1 LALAVELHIR
11 VLNSST
17 FFQGKKM
24 RKLTTTI
31 AAAIGAAMLLAAPG
45 ASAGIIGVTVDPG
58 DNSIVGQTQF
68 RAALGG
74 EAVKYFIPLSD
85 TSGVYGV
92 DNGGNFGLQSDS
104 GNGGG
109 TLSMY
114 LLFEPINVGAQYVL
128 DILFEDL
135 DLENAN
141 DPFGFFESIEVL
153 SADGLTSLSGGVI
166 TDVGGLIS
174 GDASTQQLLSLF
186 LGTIAS
192 DPFLVRL
199 DFAASFISNG
209 TNTAEYLIAEINE
222 VPIPA
227 AIWLFFAGMAGLGF
241 AGRGK
246 SSIA

>member
-1 LALAVELHIR
+1 
-11 VLNSST
+11 
-17 FFQGKKM
+17 M

-31 AAAIGAAMLLAAPG
+31 AAAFGAAMLLAAPS

-58 DNSIVGQTQF
+58 DNSMVGQTEF

-92 DNGGNFGLQSDS
+92 DNGGNFGLVSDS

-114 LLFEPINVGAQYVL
+114 LLFEPINLGAQYIL
-128 DILFEDL
+128 DVMFEDL
-135 DLENAN
+135 DLIGAN
-141 DPFGFFESIEVL
+141 DPAGFLESVEVL
-153 SADGLTSLSGGVI
+153 SADGLTSLSGGVVTNI
-166 TDVGGLIS
+166 GGLIN
-174 GDASTQQLLSLF
+174 GDANTQQLLSLF
-186 LGTIAS
+186 LGTITS

-199 DFAASFISNG
+199 DFVASFINNG
-209 TNTAEYLIAEINE
+209 TNTAEYLIAEITE
-222 VPIPA
+222 VPVPTA
-227 AIWLFFAGMAGLGF
+227 VWLFVSGIAGLSF

-246 SSIA
+246 KKIA

>member
-1 LALAVELHIR
+1 
-11 VLNSST
+11 
-17 FFQGKKM
+17 M

-58 DNSIVGQTQF
+58 DNSVVGQTEF

-74 EAVKYFIPLSD
+74 VAVKYFIPLSD

-128 DILFEDL
+128 DVVFEDL
-135 DLENAN
+135 DLIGAN
-141 DPFGFFESIEVL
+141 DPVGFLESVEVL
-153 SADGLTSLSGGVI
+153 SADGLTSLSGGVVTNI
-166 TDVGGLIS
+166 GGLIN
-174 GDASTQQLLSLF
+174 GDANTQQLLSLF
-186 LGTIAS
+186 LGTITS

-199 DFAASFISNG
+199 DFVASFINDG
-209 TNTAEYLIAEINE
+209 TNTAEYLIAEITE

-227 AIWLFFAGMAGLGF
+227 AVWLFFSGIAGLGF
-241 AGRGK
+241 AGRSK
-246 SSIA
+246 KKIA